1 MPKKR
6 TNGEGTFYF
15 NENKKMYQAMI
26 TTPTGKRLTKASKDE
41 SVVRDWLNEQ
51 RLLIGRGEIAEPTKL
66 TVGQWFDQ
74 WLEVYAKNNTRPR
87 SYERYRSL
95 LAHAE
100 PIRSIKLTALLPIHL
115 QKLYNSMNGIW
126 ASQTIKHIHFCIS
139 GALRQA
145 VTNNLIRSNPA
156 GNVKTP
162 SVVKQEVEIF
172 TDEEARQI
180 LQAAKNHRHEAVV
193 VLAYTTGM
201 RLSEILA
208 LSWNDIDLKNA
219 VISVNKSVH
228 KSMDNGV
235 YFSEPK
241 NKSSKRRIT
250 IPKETVQILKEH
262 RLKYGLQQGELLFQ
276 TSQGNPY
283 HATSYTAVLYQAIQ
297 KEVGIKKSFKTFR
310 HTHASMLLRA
320 GVPIQDVS
328 RRLGHAKI
336 STTLDIYSHCLPNAD
351 NAVADKISELMKDA
365 R

>member
-15 NENKKMYQAMI
+15 NEKKQMYQAMI

-41 SVVRDWLNEQ
+41 AVVRDWLNEQ
-51 RLLIGRGEIAEPTKL
+51 RLLIGRGEIIEPTKL

-74 WLEVYAKNNTRPR
+74 WLEVYAKNNTKPR

-95 LAHAE
+95 LDHAE
-100 PIRSIKLTALLPIHL
+100 PIRDVKLTALLPIHL
-115 QKLYNSMNGIW
+115 QKLYNGMIGIW

-156 GNVKTP
+156 SNVKTP

-172 TDEEARQI
+172 TDEEAKR
-180 LQAAKNHRHEAVV
+180 LLVAAKNHRNDVII
-193 VLAYTTGM
+193 LMAYTTGM
-201 RLSEILA
+201 RLSEILG
-208 LSWNDIDLKNA
+208 LRWQDVDLKQCT
-219 VISVNKSVH
+219 VSVNQTVH
-228 KSMDNGV
+228 KSMDQGI
-235 YFSEPK
+235 YFSDTK
-241 NKSSKRRIT
+241 NQSSRRRIT
-250 IPKETVQILKEH
+250 IPKETVQALKEH
-262 RLKYGLQQGELLFQ
+262 KLKCGLQSGELVFQ
-276 TSQGNPY
+276 TSQGRPY
-283 HATSYTAVLYQAIQ
+283 HATSYTAVIYRPIQ
-297 KEVGIKKSFKTFR
+297 KEVGTAKTFKAFR

-328 RRLGHAKI
+328 KRLGHAKI

-351 NAVADKISELMKDA
+351 SAIADKISELMNAK
-365 R
+365 

>member
-15 NENKKMYQAMI
+15 NEKKKIYQAMI
-26 TTPTGKRLTKASKDE
+26 TTPAGKRLTKASKDE
-41 SVVRDWLNEQ
+41 AVVKDWLNEQ
-51 RLLIGRGEIAEPTKL
+51 RLLIGRGEVIEPNKI

-100 PIRSIKLTALLPIHL
+100 PLRNIRLAALLPIHL
-115 QKLYNSMNGIW
+115 QKLYNSIAGIW
-126 ASQTIKHIHFCIS
+126 ANQTIKHIHFCIS

-145 VTNNLIRSNPA
+145 VTNNLIRTNPA
-156 GNVKTP
+156 TNVKTP
-162 SVVKQEVEIF
+162 SVTKQEVEIF
-172 TDEEARQI
+172 TDEELEKI
-180 LQAAKNHRHEAVV
+180 LVAAKHHRHEAVIV
-193 VLAYTTGM
+193 IACTTGM

-208 LSWNDIDLKNA
+208 LSWKDVDLKSG
-219 VISVNKSVH
+219 VISVNRSVH
-228 KSMDNGV
+228 KSMDSGV

-241 NKSSKRRIT
+241 NKTSKRRIT
-250 IPKETVQILKEH
+250 IPRETIQILKEH
-262 RLKYGLQQGELLFQ
+262 KLKYGLNELLFV

-283 HATSYTAVLYQAIQ
+283 HATNYTTVLYRAIQ
-297 KEVGIKKSFKTFR
+297 RESGIKKSFKTFR

-320 GVPIQDVS
+320 GIPIQDVS

-351 NAVADKISELMKDA
+351 NAIADKISELIKSA
-365 R
+365 K